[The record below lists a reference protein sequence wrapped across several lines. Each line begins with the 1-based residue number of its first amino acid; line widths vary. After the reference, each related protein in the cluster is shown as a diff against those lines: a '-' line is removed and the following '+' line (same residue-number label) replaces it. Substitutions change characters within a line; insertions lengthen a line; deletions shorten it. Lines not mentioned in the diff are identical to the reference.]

1 MPNFGAQPRFGE
13 LALQGFLDG
22 RQAQQQAVQ
31 FTAQHA
37 LQEAQ
42 LRTAAEQFATQ
53 QRVEQERLGIERER
67 VDISRA
73 DAESAQAFR
82 AAQTANLDERTLGLI
97 NQNSLFAT
105 AANQPLASDFSNLT
119 REQILAF
126 PELAKARLDAQT
138 QLQAANIGVGPAF
151 SRVAQQERFFNDPI
165 SRADRVFGVHRTAAQ
180 GEELRARAETGQG
193 ILGLLTQEQLDKLVN
208 KFIED
213 LDKEE

>member
-82 AAQTANLDERTLGLI
+82 AAQTDNLDERTLGLI

-126 PELAKARLDAQT
+126 PELATARLRAQT
-138 QLQAANIGVGPAF
+138 QLGAANIGAAASHARVSE
-151 SRVAQQERFFNDPI
+151 SRMQFDDPL
-165 SRADRVFGVHRTAAQ
+165 SQVQRAHNINLTAAQ
-180 GEELRARAETGQG
+180 TEAAGARNKTFLETAVELGIITPEELRAQ
-193 ILGLLTQEQLDKLVN
+193 LLQLRQ
-208 KFIED
+208 
-213 LDKEE
+213 